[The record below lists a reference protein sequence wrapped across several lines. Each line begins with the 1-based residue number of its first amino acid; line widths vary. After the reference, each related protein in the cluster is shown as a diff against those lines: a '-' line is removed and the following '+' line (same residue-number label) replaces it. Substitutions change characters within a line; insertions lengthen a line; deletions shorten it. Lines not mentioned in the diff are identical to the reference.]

1 MTISK
6 EQLSKM
12 YWVTGVSRIDYSDLE
27 DKEKIEK
34 AIDESIN
41 DLANRLREF
50 VTVQLFEDNN
60 KLDVFNR
67 DVIVRTEV
75 RIFDTRDLK
84 KEITFNGH
92 LGIEKINL

>member
-1 MTISK
+1 MTIIK

-12 YWVTGVSRIDYSDLE
+12 YWVAGVSKIDYLDLE

-34 AIDESIN
+34 AIDESIK

-84 KEITFNGH
+84 KEITFKGH
-92 LGIEKINL
+92 LGTEKINL

>member
-1 MTISK
+1 
-6 EQLSKM
+6 M
-12 YWVTGVSRIDYSDLE
+12 YWVTGISRIDYSDLE

-84 KEITFNGH
+84 KEITFKGH
-92 LGIEKINL
+92 LGTEKINL

>member
-6 EQLSKM
+6 EQSSKM
-12 YWVTGVSRIDYSDLE
+12 HWVAGVSKIDYSDLE

-34 AIDESIN
+34 AIDESIK
-41 DLANRLREF
+41 DLANKLREF
-50 VTVQLFEDNN
+50 VTVRLFEDNS

-67 DVIVRTEV
+67 DFIVRTEV

-84 KEITFNGH
+84 K
-92 LGIEKINL
+92 

>member
-12 YWVTGVSRIDYSDLE
+12 YWVAGISKIDYSDLE

-34 AIDESIN
+34 AIDESIK
-41 DLANRLREF
+41 DLANMLREF
-50 VTVQLFEDNN
+50 VTVQLFEDHST
-60 KLDVFNR
+60 LDVFKR

-84 KEITFNGH
+84 KEITFKGH
-92 LGIEKINL
+92 LGTEKINL